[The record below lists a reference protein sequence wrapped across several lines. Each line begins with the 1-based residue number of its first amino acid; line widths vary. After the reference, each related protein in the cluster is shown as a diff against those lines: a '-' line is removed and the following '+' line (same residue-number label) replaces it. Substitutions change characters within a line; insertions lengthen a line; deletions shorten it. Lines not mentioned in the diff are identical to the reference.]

1 MRTLSFDMVTLP
13 KLTLVALSSTI
24 DASLS
29 WKDLDWVKK
38 ASGGL
43 PILVKGIHTVE
54 DAILAEQY
62 GADGIF
68 LSNHGGRQVNT
79 FVQLQPALVRHSLI
93 A

>member
-1 MRTLSFDMVTLP
+1 MVMLP

-79 FVQLQPALVRHSLI
+79 FVQL
-93 A
+93 